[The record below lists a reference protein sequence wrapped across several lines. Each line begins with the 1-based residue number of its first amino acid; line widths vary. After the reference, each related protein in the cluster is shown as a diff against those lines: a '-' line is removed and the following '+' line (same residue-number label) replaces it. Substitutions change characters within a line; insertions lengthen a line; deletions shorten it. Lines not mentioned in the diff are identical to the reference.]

1 MVEGPGCTLNG
12 EKIRAR
18 VRPGQAVTDVRGREL
33 QGLGGSGSSPA
44 ASGPVGSSQGKY
56 VTVLELN
63 HLSVEKSYSLLKS
76 SSSLCTHG

>member
-33 QGLGGSGSSPA
+33 QGLVGSGSPQA
-44 ASGPVGSSQGKY
+44 ASGPVGSSQ
-56 VTVLELN
+56 VS
-63 HLSVEKSYSLLKS
+63 SVRVSLGDQ
-76 SSSLCTHG
+76 HGRQNKKPIGFPGSKVP